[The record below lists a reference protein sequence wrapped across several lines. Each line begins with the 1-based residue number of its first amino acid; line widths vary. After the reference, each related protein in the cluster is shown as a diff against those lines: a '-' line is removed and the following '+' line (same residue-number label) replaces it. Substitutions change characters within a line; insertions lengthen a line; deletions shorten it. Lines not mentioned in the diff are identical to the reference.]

1 MNQPTDALPPVTNAD
16 NALPLTASAGNP
28 QSLNASVDDTT
39 IFTAGTGD
47 TQPTVPLI
55 ELRDLTVRLGGREIL
70 RGLSADVPRGQ
81 ITALIGLNGCGKTTL
96 LRTLLGQHP
105 HTGSIRFRC
114 GHDHTLPMPQHI
126 GYVPQ
131 RLTIEAHFPLTV
143 RDLFGLALQRRP
155 IIFGISR
162 RTEALMRQLL
172 ERVNAGADYLDLM
185 VEKLSGGQL
194 QRVLLALALWPPPE
208 LLLLDEPA
216 AAVDFADQEGFYR
229 LIREVNAAT
238 GVTVLLI
245 SHDLSAVR
253 TCADHVL
260 CMHHG
265 RIVSA
270 GTPAQ
275 VLTTDELARVYGLHT
290 QRLTA
295 C

>member
-1 MNQPTDALPPVTNAD
+1 MSQPTETLPPAEPVPPSVAD
-16 NALPLTASAGNP
+16 ATLPPHPAAL
-28 QSLNASVDDTT
+28 V
-39 IFTAGTGD
+39 
-47 TQPTVPLI
+47 
-55 ELRDLTVRLGGREIL
+55 ELRGLSVRLGGRDIL
-70 RGLSADVPRGQ
+70 RGLTADLPRGQ

-105 HTGSIRFRC
+105 HTGTIRFRC

-155 IIFGISR
+155 IIFGIRR
-162 RTEALMRQLL
+162 RTVELMQQLL
-172 ERVNAGADYLDLM
+172 RRVNAGPEYLDLL

-194 QRVLLALALWPPPE
+194 QRVLLALALSPPPE

-216 AAVDFADQEGFYR
+216 AAIDFADQQGFYQ

-245 SHDLSAVR
+245 SHDLASVR
-253 TCADHVL
+253 TCADHVW
-260 CMHHG
+260 CMHDG

-270 GTPAQ
+270 GPPAQ
-275 VLTTDELARVYGLHT
+275 VLTTDELARVFGL
-290 QRLTA
+290 RLPPA
-295 C
+295 G